1 MKFSNIKNLVVLLT
15 AGLLFGSCKKYLDI
29 NSTPNNPTSVPPS
42 VLLPETTV
50 GIAWANGNDL
60 NRATSALVQH
70 IAGVANQTQS
80 YDVFNF
86 SGAFDN
92 QWNGELYNGCIANSI
107 QLINLDSATNPI
119 YSGIAKIQMAYAF
132 SMITDV
138 WGEAPYSQA
147 GLGLKYLT
155 PRFDKVQ
162 DIYQGNASLGIVSLF
177 DLVKSGMADLDK
189 PNNVFKP
196 GKDDLVYGGD
206 VTKWKRFAN
215 SLMLKF
221 AIQMSNI
228 NPTLAKSTIQS
239 VIDGNNYIN
248 ANSLDFD
255 VNFGSSVFNQN
266 PIYAFNYVNRTGD
279 QMLSLRLL
287 NLMRSLNDTLRL
299 SKLFTKPNGVFT
311 AFDNGST
318 VTAPALATRSQYG
331 AYFVG
336 TSGSAP
342 LHLLT
347 YAQVQF
353 ILAESAVVLG
363 TTGDANTYY
372 QNGIKAHMQKI
383 GMTDAEIANYF
394 TTNSSVVTLAGS
406 MEDMRKQII
415 TQKYISN
422 IGNGIEAFN
431 DYRRT
436 GYPVLALPNNPGGD
450 DPTVIPTRL
459 PYTNTELSNNP
470 NAPNPRPQV
479 NVKLWWAK

>member
-1 MKFSNIKNLVVLLT
+1 MKLSNIKYPVLLLT

-29 NSTPNNPTSVPPS
+29 NTTPNNPTFIIPS
-42 VLLPETTV
+42 VLLPETIV
-50 GIAWANGNDL
+50 GMAWSNGNDL

-70 IAGVANQTQS
+70 IAGVGNQTQS

-92 QWNGELYNGCIANSI
+92 QWNGELYNGCIANTV
-107 QLINLDSATNPI
+107 LLRDMDSATNPI
-119 YSGIAKIQMAYAF
+119 YAGIAKIEMAYSF
-132 SMITDV
+132 SLIIDV
-138 WGEAPYSQA
+138 WGDAPYSQA
-147 GLGLKYLT
+147 GMGLKYTT

-162 DIYQGNASLGIVSLF
+162 DIYQGNAGQGITSLF

-196 GKDDLVYGGD
+196 SKDDIVYGGD
-206 VTKWKRFAN
+206 ITKWKRFAN

-221 AIQMSNI
+221 AIQMSNV
-228 NPTLAKSTIQS
+228 NPALAKSTIQGL
-239 VIDGNNYIN
+239 IDGNNYIN

-255 VNFGSSVFNQN
+255 VPFGSSVNNQN
-266 PIYAFNYVNRTGD
+266 PIYAFNYVNRLSD
-279 QMLSLRLL
+279 QMMSLRLL
-287 NLMRSLNDTLRL
+287 NLMRGLNDTVRL

-318 VTAPALATRSQYG
+318 VTAPVTANRSQYG

-336 TSGSAP
+336 NSGNAP

-347 YAQVQF
+347 YAQVNF

-394 TTNSSVVTLAGS
+394 ATNPTVVNLTGTT
-406 MEDMRKQII
+406 EDMRKQII
-415 TQKYISN
+415 TQ
-422 IGNGIEAFN
+422 
-431 DYRRT
+431 
-436 GYPVLALPNNPGGD
+436 
-450 DPTVIPTRL
+450 
-459 PYTNTELSNNP
+459 
-470 NAPNPRPQV
+470 
-479 NVKLWWAK
+479 